1 MTRQKFLHVIDW
13 FVPPEAK
20 TDTAT
25 LGRAR
30 IFAFSHVFGPCLGHM
45 ISVFL
50 YFADEQRGLPFWTI
64 VACISAFWLLP
75 FGLKLTARLSQL
87 ALFSVTNLTFV
98 TLFGSYYYG
107 GVSSP
112 FLPWLLT
119 ALLLG
124 FFYLGERPWLVLS
137 VFALNLGGFY
147 AAYAINGS
155 FPEQIP
161 LADLSGV
168 GIISVFS
175 ATVYVSMMALY
186 YANVVASQS
195 EIENEVKRHRI
206 TAVKLREAKEESER
220 ANQAKSV
227 FLAKMSHQ
235 LRTPLNAVIG
245 YSEMLLEDAEIA
257 GQEGEIADLRRIN
270 TAGKH
275 LLSLVTDVLD
285 MSKIEADKM
294 ELLILPFDVSSFI
307 DDVISTARNLVVSNG
322 NEFIVERG
330 TDLGIVISDATRL
343 RQATLNLLSN
353 AGKFTRAGRVTLAV
367 SREKKATGDWMKIAV
382 RDTGIGV
389 TQDNLRKL
397 FQNFNQAEAST
408 ASLYGGTGLGLAL
421 SQGLCRMMGGEITV
435 ESEYGRG
442 SCFTISIPAYIDAQ
456 HGPSIT
462 ENVGLTGVDVMELRS
477 HAA

>member
-1 MTRQKFLHVIDW
+1 MTQPVFLRIVDW

-20 TDTAT
+20 TDAAT

-30 IFAFSHVFGPCLGHM
+30 IFAFSHVFGPSLGHM

-50 YFADEQRGLPFWTI
+50 YFADPQRGLPFWVI
-64 VACISAFWLLP
+64 VSCISAFWLLP
-75 FGLKLTARLSQL
+75 FGLKWSGKLQPL
-87 ALFSVTNLTFV
+87 ALFSVNNLTFV

-124 FFYLGERPWLVLS
+124 FFYLGERPFLVLS
-137 VFALNLGGFY
+137 VFGINVAGFY
-147 AAYAINGS
+147 AAYAVNDG
-155 FPEQIP
+155 FPAHIP
-161 LADLSGV
+161 LGDLSVV

-175 ATVYVSMMALY
+175 ATVYCSMMALY

-195 EIENEVKRHRI
+195 EIEHEVNRHRQ
-206 TAVKLREAKEESER
+206 TAVKLRQAKEEAER

-245 YSEMLLEDAEIA
+245 YSEMLLEESEQQGETAET
-257 GQEGEIADLRRIN
+257 ADFRRIN
-270 TAGKH
+270 SAGKH

-285 MSKIEADKM
+285 MSKIEADEM
-294 ELLILPFDVSSFI
+294 ELVIEPFDLLSFI
-307 DDVISTARNLVVSNG
+307 EDVVATSRSLVIANE
-322 NEFIVERG
+322 NEFVVERG
-330 TDLGIVISDATRL
+330 SDLGIVISDATRL

-353 AGKFTRAGRVTLAV
+353 AGKFTRTGRISLAV
-367 SREKKATGDWMKIAV
+367 SRDKRAAGDWIRIAV
-382 RDTGIGV
+382 KDTGIGI
-389 TQDNLRKL
+389 TPDNLLKL
-397 FQNFNQAEAST
+397 FKNFNQAEAST
-408 ASLYGGTGLGLAL
+408 ASKYGGTGLGLAL
-421 SQGLCRMMGGEITV
+421 SQRLCQMMGGAITV

-442 SCFTISIPAYIDAQ
+442 SCFTINIPAYIDAHQ
-456 HGPSIT
+456 RPVPAEDSEAEGAAYWEPQT
-462 ENVGLTGVDVMELRS
+462 